1 MKELQVF
8 QSSPHLHDPLLASSS
23 PEKKEMFQ
31 KDFQNFYKAG
41 IQTYKQYSKRWFQTP
56 LLFGAVADPR
66 NFRTV
71 AAALLLGYLKELERT
86 QVSRFH
92 SLFFLCLKPAI
103 KFLWKERNLQFLCL
117 VEIMKT
123 ELTKSREKEG
133 LQNFWTVMDRK
144 ETILALFDLLQSTR
158 AKAVKFFKESNTALA
173 EWIQTCIFAAPHQN
187 KSVEGS
193 FNILDQI
200 LQIHPSLSPSK
211 IESIQSFLL
220 NVVNPKKQQFIKK
233 EWKGEMATYQE
244 GHTRLD

>member
-1 MKELQVF
+1 
-8 QSSPHLHDPLLASSS
+8 
-23 PEKKEMFQ
+23 
-31 KDFQNFYKAG
+31 
-41 IQTYKQYSKRWFQTP
+41 
-56 LLFGAVADPR
+56 
-66 NFRTV
+66 
-71 AAALLLGYLKELERT
+71 
-86 QVSRFH
+86 
-92 SLFFLCLKPAI
+92 
-103 KFLWKERNLQFLCL
+103 
-117 VEIMKT
+117 
-123 ELTKSREKEG
+123 
-133 LQNFWTVMDRK
+133 
-144 ETILALFDLLQSTR
+144 
-158 AKAVKFFKESNTALA
+158 VKFFKESNTALA